1 MVGVG
6 RIGVLGGTFDPI
18 HYGHLAA
25 AEEARAKLNLQKVVF
40 VVAGIPPHKL
50 DEEITPA
57 EDRYAMVELAIA
69 SNPHFSLSRVDMD
82 RPGPSY
88 TVDTI
93 QFLRQ
98 QWGEDTE
105 IFFIMGM
112 DSLLEIETWHQPQRL
127 IQLCRLVA
135 VERPGFV
142 PDLERLEAA
151 MPGITARTEIIDMP
165 EVDISSTDL
174 QRRVRQGLPIKY
186 QVPPEVEE
194 YIYQH
199 RLYLEKAKEV
209 QRPCS

>member
-25 AEEARAKLNLQKVVF
+25 AEEARAKLSLREVIF
-40 VVAGIPPHKL
+40 VVAGLPPHKL

-57 EDRYAMVELAIA
+57 EHRYAMVELAIA
-69 SNPHFSLSRVDMD
+69 SNPYFSLSRIDID

-93 QFLRQ
+93 ALLRQ
-98 QWGEDTE
+98 QRTE
-105 IFFIMGM
+105 EIYFIMGM
-112 DSLLEIETWHQPQRL
+112 DALMEIDTWHQPQRL

-135 VERPGFV
+135 VERPDFV
-142 PDLERLEAA
+142 PDLGRLEAA
-151 MPGITARTEIIDMP
+151 VPGIAARTEIIEMP
-165 EVDISSTDL
+165 QLEISSTDL
-174 QRRVRQGLPIKY
+174 QRRVREGLPIKY
-186 QVPPEVEE
+186 QLPPQVEE

-199 RLYLEKAKEV
+199 RLYL
-209 QRPCS
+209 